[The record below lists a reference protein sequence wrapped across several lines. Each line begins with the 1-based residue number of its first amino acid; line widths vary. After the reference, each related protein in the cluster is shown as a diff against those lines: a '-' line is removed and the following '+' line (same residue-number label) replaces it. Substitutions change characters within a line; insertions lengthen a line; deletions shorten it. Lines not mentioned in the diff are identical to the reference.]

1 MRSETVEWLVGHVGM
16 GMSCISFVA
25 FVSDG
30 WHVVLIM
37 STTVEPSRLSPSDQG
52 ALLVLQEALQGSST
66 ATITVGERPVLLPRF
81 AVGLV
86 VEFVEHLAAGRSV
99 TVLSDEEEISPRE
112 AAELLGVSRPFAS
125 RLFDQGQ
132 ISSRRVGTH
141 RRAFVRDVIAYQER
155 QVAARLAALDE
166 LAAEGQRLNLGY

>member
-1 MRSETVEWLVGHVGM
+1 
-16 GMSCISFVA
+16 MSFISFVA

-30 WHVVLIM
+30 WHVVFIM

-66 ATITVGERPVLLPRF
+66 ATITVGKRPVLLPRF

-99 TVLSDEEEISPRE
+99 TVLSGEEEISPRE
-112 AAELLGVSRPFAS
+112 AAELLQCSQR
-125 RLFDQGQ
+125 Q
-132 ISSRRVGTH
+132 IELLTQKGRIAKPIYLGDRSPRW
-141 RRAFVRDVIAYQER
+141 RRAELLASLGTVQEGG
-155 QVAARLAALDE
+155 
-166 LAAEGQRLNLGY
+166 AE